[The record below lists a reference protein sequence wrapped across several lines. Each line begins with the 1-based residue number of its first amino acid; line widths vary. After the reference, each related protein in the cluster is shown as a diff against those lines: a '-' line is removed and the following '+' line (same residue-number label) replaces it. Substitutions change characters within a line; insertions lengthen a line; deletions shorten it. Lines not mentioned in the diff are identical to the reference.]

1 MPMKR
6 FYLLGCSAHTPIFD
20 EPENV
25 RRIMLEGILAGLM
38 ALVSLLPGRFE
49 FLLRHRFDHR
59 KKNMRLWNLTS
70 LGNPVFQG

>member
-1 MPMKR
+1 
-6 FYLLGCSAHTPIFD
+6 
-20 EPENV
+20 
-25 RRIMLEGILAGLM
+25 MLEGILAGLM